1 MSKFMAFHTMPPGS
15 VNQQQMNQLAQAGQ
29 QDPVVHGYRSFANLS
44 EGKVV
49 CIMEAPRKEDVAAWF
64 EKMHVPC
71 DSITQ
76 LEFEGD
82 RGMLKTA

>member
-1 MSKFMAFHTMPPGS
+1 MSKFMAIHTLTPGAI
-15 VNQQQMNQLAQAGQ
+15 NRQQMDQLAQAGQ

-44 EGKVV
+44 EGKAV

-71 DSITQ
+71 DSITR
-76 LEFEGD
+76 LEWEGEG
-82 RGMLKTA
+82 GMLKAA

>member
-49 CIMEAPRKEDVAAWF
+49 CIMEAPRKEDVASWF
-64 EKMHVPC
+64 KKMQVPC

-76 LEFEGD
+76 MEFEGD
-82 RGMLKTA
+82 RGNVRAA

>member
-1 MSKFMAFHTMPPGS
+1 MAKFMAIHTVPPGS
-15 VNQQQMNQLAQAGQ
+15 VNQQRMTQLTEAGQ
-29 QDPVVHGYRSFANLS
+29 KDPVVHGYRSFASLT

-49 CIMEAPRKEDVAAWF
+49 CIMEAPRKDDVSAWF
-64 EKMHVPC
+64 KKMQVPC

-82 RGMLKTA
+82 RGAVRAA